1 MAGKAD
7 MVERIAELTG
17 YPKTHV
23 AMTYDILFELIG
35 EALAEDEKVAIPN
48 FGIFQVSKR
57 PARTG
62 RNPAT
67 GAEIQIA
74 ASKTVRFKPAKGLKD
89 RL

>member
-7 MVERIAELTG
+7 MVDRIAELTG

-57 PARTG
+57 PAL
-62 RNPAT
+62 
-67 GAEIQIA
+67 
-74 ASKTVRFKPAKGLKD
+74 KPRDLYFE
-89 RL
+89 